1 VDVIPIYTQL
11 TELFRD
17 LFANE
22 KIVLTPETNAKNIE
36 GWDSFNHLSVIVAV
50 ETRFGIKMKTKE
62 LDQLKNIGDLV
73 SIIQSKLS

>member
-1 VDVIPIYTQL
+1 MDVIPIYTQL